1 MLILDNAKL
10 LQQLLR
16 AALHGVAGL
25 AYCGLA
31 AEADHLAC
39 VGAALC
45 YGSIN
50 SIVIALGKRCAGSAA
65 AAPRVREAAL
75 ARSADTTMQPPRPTP
90 SEKRADGRRAIGGAR
105 AQRCLERGDAS
116 DAYRYGTVSI
126 S

>member
-1 MLILDNAKL
+1 MFILDDTEL
-10 LQQLLR
+10 LQELLR
-16 AALHGVAGL
+16 APFDGVAGL

-31 AEADHLAC
+31 AEADHL
-39 VGAALC
+39 VLYYGGSLC
-45 YGSIN
+45 YGSIA
-50 SIVIALGKRCAGSAA
+50 VIALGKRCAGSAA